1 VDWERKRFC
10 VNSPTTGA
18 RWVPIFPELA
28 PYLEECFDRAEE
40 GAVHVITRYRD
51 ANANL
56 RTTFTKIIKRAGET
70 PWPKL
75 VHNLRASRETELAAQ
90 CPIHVVCQWIGNSPA
105 IAAEHYLTVR
115 EDDYERAA
123 TEGGAQCGAVRSGG

>member
-10 VNSPTTGA
+10 VNSPKTGS